1 MSYRADH
8 DLTGT
13 IDSLYIY
20 PIKSCA
26 GIAVQEARL
35 TSTGLQWDRAFL
47 VTDPSGE
54 FITQRE
60 QTRMALIQ
68 PILVDGA
75 MLLDAPGMPQLRV
88 PTSDPRSNPEQT
100 TTDVRV
106 WRDTCQAFDMGE
118 AAADWFTQFLRI
130 PSRLMRFDPAH
141 RRIVDRKWTGA
152 VEAVTQFADGFP
164 MLVTSTASMDEF
176 NQRLTEIGAEKV
188 DVRRFRPNIVLAGI
202 EGHDE
207 DRIESLFIEAAPD
220 AHEEIEIVMT
230 KPCSRCPIPDIDPD
244 TAIAGTSVNSALRS
258 YRQDPRVGGA
268 LTFGMNAITLQ
279 GEGLTLRVGQR
290 MAANMR
296 FE

>member
-26 GIAVQEARL
+26 GIAVQEARI

-47 VTDPSGE
+47 VTDPGGD

-68 PILVDGA
+68 PTLVDDDV

-88 PTSDPRSNPEQT
+88 PLAVVGAGQASKS
-100 TTDVRV
+100 VRV
-106 WRDTCQAFDMGE
+106 WNDVCQAFDTGEE
-118 AAADWFTQFLRI
+118 AAEWLSSFLQI
-130 PSRLMRFDPAH
+130 PCRLMRFDPEH

-152 VEAVTQFADGFP
+152 VEATTQFADGYP

-176 NQRLTEIGAEKV
+176 NQRLTDIGAEKV
-188 DVRRFRPNIVLAGI
+188 DVRRFRPNIVLAGV

-207 DRIESLFIEAAPD
+207 DRIESLFIEVAPD